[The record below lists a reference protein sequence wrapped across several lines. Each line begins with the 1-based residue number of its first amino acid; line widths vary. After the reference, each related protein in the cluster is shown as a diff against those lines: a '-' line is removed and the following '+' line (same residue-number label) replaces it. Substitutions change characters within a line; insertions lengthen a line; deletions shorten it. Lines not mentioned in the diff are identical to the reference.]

1 MSSPLQTADV
11 QHGFGKTQGL
21 GPRLWESGRPHC
33 DEPAPCLWCGKRE
46 ADMAA
51 KEAQAIDKMT
61 FEAALAELE
70 GIVSKLERGDV
81 ELEESIAIYE
91 RGAKLK
97 AHCEAKL
104 KSAELKIEQIV
115 QGANGEVKTEPASFD

>member
-1 MSSPLQTADV
+1 
-11 QHGFGKTQGL
+11 
-21 GPRLWESGRPHC
+21 
-33 DEPAPCLWCGKRE
+33 
-46 ADMAA
+46 MAA
-51 KEAQAIDKMT
+51 KDAQAIDKMS

-81 ELEESIAIYE
+81 ELEESITIYE

-104 KSAELKIEQIV
+104 KSAELKVEQIV
-115 QGANGEVKTEPASFD
+115 QDAGGKAGTEPASFD